1 MTHKAHFI
9 IAAVGTAGDTLPLIA
24 LAEHLTSRGHDV
36 DFLAFDAFA
45 ITAQETGLAFHR
57 VGEPGL
63 YDLLARDATVWYW
76 HTGFRSLW
84 KYLAAALPGTIA
96 HVERL
101 RRDDTILIASSGA
114 VGLRIAREKYGLP
127 LVTVHMSPFYF
138 FSRYANVIGGLGAWP
153 RLVPQWL
160 RAVVMDV
167 IDRVFIDGACRD
179 DVNRVRLSLGL
190 PKMRRVFTRWIHS
203 PDKVICAVPPWF
215 APPQTDW
222 PAQTVSVS
230 FPVIDAGQSW
240 LPDDK
245 LAKFLAAGALPI
257 LFAAGTGAGAAVTF
271 FHRAV
276 KMARLSGRRVIL
288 VTRWPAQIAQ
298 PLPENVCLI
307 DYAPFDQ
314 LLPRVSAIVHNGGI
328 GTIALAMRA
337 AIPQVIVPF
346 AYDQFYNGMRLAK
359 LGGGVVIRRQR
370 TAAELAAAIDGVT
383 GDQAMRASC
392 KTNQSR
398 MQQSSQGIVE
408 LGVIAEAF
416 IKIAK
421 T

>member
-24 LAEHLTSRGHDV
+24 LAKHLASRGHDI

-45 ITAQETGLAFHR
+45 VPAQEAGLAFHR
-57 VGEPGL
+57 VGEQGL
-63 YDLLARDATVWYW
+63 YDLLARDETVWYW

-101 RRDDTILIASSGA
+101 RRNDTILIASSGA
-114 VGLRIAREKYGLP
+114 VGLRIAQEKYGLP

-138 FSRYANVIGGLGAWP
+138 FSRHANVIGGLGAWP

-160 RAVVMDV
+160 RAVVMDA
-167 IDRVFIDGACRD
+167 IDRLFIDGACRD
-179 DVNRVRLSLGL
+179 DVNRARLMLGL
-190 PKMRRVFTRWIHS
+190 PKIRRVFTRWVHS
-203 PDKVICAVPPWF
+203 PDSVVCAVPPWF
-215 APPQTDW
+215 APPQADW

-230 FPVIDAGQSW
+230 FPVIDGNLAW
-240 LPDDK
+240 MPDDK
-245 LAKFLAAGALPI
+245 LAKFLAAGSPPI

-276 KMARLSGRRVIL
+276 EMARLSGKRVIL
-288 VTRWPAQIAQ
+288 VTRWPGQIAQ
-298 PLPENVCLI
+298 PLPENVCLV
-307 DYAPFDQ
+307 DYAPFDR
-314 LLPRVSAIVHNGGI
+314 LLPQASAIVHNGGI

-346 AYDQFYNGMRLAK
+346 AYDQFYNGKRLAE
-359 LGGGVVIRRQR
+359 LGGGVVVRRQR
-370 TAAELAAAIDGVT
+370 AAAELAAAIDGVT
-383 GDQAMRASC
+383 GDQAMRANC
-392 KTNQSR
+392 KTNR
-398 MQQSSQGIVE
+398 ARVEQSSQGIAE
-408 LGVIAEAF
+408 LGVIAESF
-416 IKIAK
+416 IR
-421 T
+421 